1 MPGTKIAMTTV
12 ARPAQRVVLTRK
24 MLLWLLALLLV
35 FWIAC
40 LPRYLRIKKSAQWP
54 SAPGVMTS
62 SFIQRGICKN
72 VPCYQ
77 GRIAYRYRV
86 ENTEYTG
93 TAFDLGRSHWAAQE
107 SWQKVLD
114 RYPIGKA
121 VSVYYEP
128 GNPTRAVLEP
138 GLVGETLILYK
149 MVSGMT
155 CFFGLSLAAA
165 LAWYHDPEVSVAR
178 LAANS
183 REKL

>member
-1 MPGTKIAMTTV
+1 
-12 ARPAQRVVLTRK
+12 
-24 MLLWLLALLLV
+24 MLG

-54 SAPGVMTS
+54 SVTGVMTS
-62 SFIQRGICKN
+62 SYIQPGICKN

-86 ENTEYTG
+86 GNTEYTAM
-93 TAFDLGRSHWAAQE
+93 AFDLGRSHWATQE
-107 SWQKVLD
+107 GWQTVLD

-128 GNPTRAVLEP
+128 GNPARAVLEP

-149 MVSGMT
+149 MVVGMIW
-155 CFFGLSLAAA
+155 FFGLSLAAA
-165 LAWYHDPEVSVAR
+165 FAWYHDPEVSVAR
-178 LAANS
+178 LAANP